1 MSVASLSL
9 NRQQVTGNV
18 IKKLLVNLSAI
29 PVFKLPILVGKSVMS
44 NNKKGKNI
52 KTDNSNLAQSFKVSK
67 LLTFTLISGLLIPLF
82 YISILYAL
90 TTSCA
95 QQQQLTGGPRDTF
108 PPNLIK
114 ELSTP
119 NFQTNFEIQDIS
131 LVFDE
136 YIELRDVI
144 KQVVVSPP
152 LNYIPKVERA
162 KGFKTATF
170 KFNEK
175 EELKEGV
182 TYAISY
188 GKSIRDLTENNEV
201 ENLQFLFSTGD
212 YIDSLKMSGKVVDV
226 LTGDA
231 VPEVLFMLYKNFADT
246 VVRTEKPY
254 YFGKTDNKGEFTI
267 NYMKAGAFKGFAL
280 EDQDLNYLF
289 NIPKERI
296 GFTLDS
302 ILITDSTETEII
314 IQLFQEIT
322 TLEKPKMDAS
332 TYGFIK
338 MGFKRAPY
346 DAVLNY
352 DVVGQ
357 ELYKETEGDTIRY
370 WYNLQD
376 SVDWNFY
383 FQRDT
388 LIDTLTVKALSRQ
401 LQPIALSRQ
410 RTADEEIPINPFKP
424 LPITFNHPLKNVDTA
439 LVNFRE
445 IIIQTTIADSTEN
458 TEIDTLAERTKDKPV
473 KVILTDSTA
482 IIKDG
487 NLENPE
493 IDSLEEIM
501 DSTFI
506 DLITQGERL
515 VAGYQIDSLIKR
527 TLILSYDWEEN
538 KTYQLAF
545 LPGALIDWYDE
556 PNQDTMLLTYEVK
569 AKNDFGTINLTATE
583 MDSTKSYWFE
593 LRLGTNVVKGFL
605 VQNTTTYKESFPA
618 LLPGKYELKII
629 EDLNGNSRWDP
640 GNYDEKRQS
649 EKVSTATIEEL
660 RAGWD
665 VEAEVKVDFEEK
677 QESIPEEESN

>member
-1 MSVASLSL
+1 
-9 NRQQVTGNV
+9 
-18 IKKLLVNLSAI
+18 
-29 PVFKLPILVGKSVMS
+29 MS
-44 NNKKGKNI
+44 NNKKGKHI
-52 KTDNSNLAQSFKVSK
+52 KANNSNSTNPFKVNK
-67 LLTFTLISGLLIPLF
+67 FLAITLISGVLIPLF
-82 YISILYAL
+82 YLSILYSL
-90 TTSCA
+90 TVSCA
-95 QQQQLTGGPRDTF
+95 QKQPLNGGPRDTF
-108 PPNLIK
+108 PPNLIT

-119 NFQTNFEIQDIS
+119 NFQTNFEKQDID

-152 LNYIPKVERA
+152 LNYIPTVERI
-162 KGFKTATF
+162 KGFKTARF
-170 KFNEK
+170 QFNEK

-188 GKSIRDLTENNEV
+188 GKSIRDLTESNEV

-212 YIDSLKMSGKVVDV
+212 YIDSLKMSGSIVDV
-226 LTGDA
+226 LTGNA
-231 VPEVLFMLYKNFADT
+231 VPDALFMLYENFADT

-254 YFGKTDNKGEFTI
+254 YFGKTDSEGKFTI

-302 ILITDSTETEII
+302 IVITDSTETAIT

-322 TLEKPKMDAS
+322 TLEKPKIDAA
-332 TYGFIK
+332 TYGFVK
-338 MGFKRAPY
+338 LGFKREPY
-346 DAVLNY
+346 DAVINY

-376 SVDWNFY
+376 SLDWNFY

-388 LIDTLTVKALSRQ
+388 LIDTLKIKALSRN
-401 LQPIALSRQ
+401 LTPIALSRQ
-410 RTADEEIPINPFKP
+410 RAADEKIPINPFKSLP
-424 LPITFNHPLKNVDTA
+424 LTFNHPLKNVDTA
-439 LVNFRE
+439 LVNFRKVV
-445 IIIQTTIADSTEN
+445 IQAMAADSTQV
-458 TEIDTLAERTKDKPV
+458 TKVDTLDTNIEEERV

-487 NLENPE
+487 NQENAAIDTLAE
-493 IDSLEEIM
+493 KIDS
-501 DSTFI
+501 SFVS
-506 DLITQGERL
+506 LIQKGTRL
-515 VAGYQIDSLIKR
+515 VATYQIDSLIKR

-538 KTYQLAF
+538 ATYQLEI

-556 PNQDTMLLTYEVK
+556 SNKDTILLTYEVK
-569 AKNDFGTINLTATE
+569 PKNDFGTINLTATE
-583 MDSTKSYWFE
+583 MDSTLNYWFQ
-593 LRLGTNVVKGFL
+593 LRLGTNVVKEFL
-605 VQNTTTYKESFPA
+605 VQNTKIYKASFPA

-629 EDLNGNSRWDP
+629 EDLNGNGRWDP
-640 GNYDEKRQS
+640 GNYDKKLQS
-649 EKVSTATIEEL
+649 EKISTAAVEEL

-665 VEAEVKVDFEEK
+665 VEAEVKVDFEAK
-677 QESIPEEESN
+677 ATPIPDENDSN

>member
-1 MSVASLSL
+1 MFL
-9 NRQQVTGNV
+9 
-18 IKKLLVNLSAI
+18 K
-29 PVFKLPILVGKSVMS
+29 
-44 NNKKGKNI
+44 NKKGNSIKEKGTNI
-52 KTDNSNLAQSFKVSK
+52 EKSNKEFRLSK
-67 LLTFTLISGLLIPLF
+67 FLTYSILSGIILPMFYLGSLYTFTS
-82 YISILYAL
+82 
-90 TTSCA
+90 SCA
-95 QQQQLTGGPRDTF
+95 QQQPLQGGPRDTF
-108 PPNLIK
+108 PPNLIT

-119 NFQTNFEIQDIS
+119 NFQTNFEMQDIS

-152 LNYIPKVERA
+152 LNYIPKVERT
-162 KGFKTATF
+162 KGFKTARF
-170 KFNEK
+170 QFNEK

-212 YIDSLKMSGKVVDV
+212 YIDSLKMTGSVVDV
-226 LTGDA
+226 LTGEK
-231 VPEVLFMLYKNFADT
+231 VPDVLFMLYENFADT

-254 YFGKTDNKGEFTI
+254 YFGKTDNDGKFTI

-302 ILITDSTETEII
+302 ILITDSTETDVT
-314 IQLFQEIT
+314 IQLFEEIT
-322 TLEKPKMDAS
+322 TLGKPKMDAS
-332 TYGFIK
+332 IYGFIK

-346 DAVLNY
+346 DAVINY
-352 DVVGQ
+352 DVIGQ
-357 ELYKETEGDTIRY
+357 ELYKETAGDTIRY

-376 SVDWNFY
+376 SIDWNFY

-388 LIDTLTVKALSRQ
+388 LIDTLTVKALSRDIT
-401 LQPIALSRQ
+401 PITLTRQ
-410 RTADEEIPINPFKP
+410 RSADEKIPINPFKP
-424 LPITFNHPLKNVDTA
+424 LPLTFNHPLKNVDTA

-445 IIIQTTIADSTEN
+445 IVIQSVVNDSLEN
-458 TEIDTLAERTKDKPV
+458 EVIDTLIEKREDEPV
-473 KVILTDSTA
+473 RVIITDSTA

-487 NLENPE
+487 NLADIEDE
-493 IDSLEEIM
+493 SLEDNVNETVV
-501 DSTFI
+501 SLT
-506 DLITQGERL
+506 TKGERL

-538 KTYQLAF
+538 KTYQLEI

-556 PNQDTMLLTYEVK
+556 SNKDTILLNYEVK
-569 AKNDFGTINLTATE
+569 SKSDFGTINLTATE
-583 MDSTKSYWFE
+583 MDSTLSYWFQ
-593 LRLGTNVVKGFL
+593 LRLGANVVKEFL
-605 VQNTTTYKESFPA
+605 VANTKTYKESFPA
-618 LLPGKYELKII
+618 LLPGKYEMKII
-629 EDLNGNSRWDP
+629 EDLNGNGRWDP
-640 GNYDEKRQS
+640 GNYDKKLQS
-649 EKVSTATIEEL
+649 EKISTAAIEEL

-665 VEAEVKVDFEEK
+665 VEAEVKIDFDSSKDQREE
-677 QESIPEEESN
+677 IGSN

>member
-1 MSVASLSL
+1 
-9 NRQQVTGNV
+9 
-18 IKKLLVNLSAI
+18 
-29 PVFKLPILVGKSVMS
+29 MS

-52 KTDNSNLAQSFKVSK
+52 KTDNSDLAQPFKVSK
-67 LLTFTLISGLLIPLF
+67 LLTFTLISGLLMPLF

-108 PPNLIK
+108 PPKLIK

-119 NFQTNFEIQDIS
+119 NFQTNFEIQDID

-152 LNYIPKVERA
+152 LNYIPKVERI
-162 KGFKTATF
+162 KGFKTARF
-170 KFNEK
+170 QFNEK
-175 EELKEGV
+175 EVLKEGV
-182 TYAISY
+182 TYAINY
-188 GKSIRDLTENNEV
+188 GKSIKDLTESNEV

-212 YIDSLKMSGKVVDV
+212 YIDSLKMTGKVVDV

-231 VPEVLFMLYKNFADT
+231 VPEVLFMLYENFADT

-254 YFGKTDNKGEFTI
+254 YFGKTDSEGKFMI

-302 ILITDSTETEII
+302 IIITDTTETEVL

-352 DVVGQ
+352 DAIGQ

-376 SVDWNFY
+376 SIDWNFY

-410 RTADEEIPINPFKP
+410 RAADEEIPLNPFKP

-439 LVNFRE
+439 LVNFRG
-445 IIIQTTIADSTEN
+445 ITLQATIADSTEN
-458 TEIDTLAERTKDKPV
+458 IDVDTLAAQPNDKPV

-482 IIKDG
+482 IIKDE
-487 NLENPE
+487 NLEQPA
-493 IDSLEEIM
+493 IDSLAETV
-501 DSTFI
+501 DST
-506 DLITQGERL
+506 LTALATEGKRL

-527 TLILSYDWEEN
+527 TLILSYDWEEG
-538 KTYQLAF
+538 KTYQVAF

-556 PNQDTMLLTYEVK
+556 SNKDTILLTYEVK
-569 AKNDFGTINLTATE
+569 AKNEFGTINLTATE

-593 LRLGTNVVKGFL
+593 LRLGANVVKEFL
-605 VQNTTTYKESFPA
+605 VQDTKIYKASFPA

-640 GNYDEKRQS
+640 GNYDKKLQS
-649 EKVSTATIEEL
+649 EKISTAAIEEL

-677 QESIPEEESN
+677 QNPSPEEESN

>member
-1 MSVASLSL
+1 
-9 NRQQVTGNV
+9 
-18 IKKLLVNLSAI
+18 
-29 PVFKLPILVGKSVMS
+29 MS

-52 KTDNSNLAQSFKVSK
+52 KTNNSNLAPPFKVNKFLAFTILSGV
-67 LLTFTLISGLLIPLF
+67 LLPLF
-82 YISILYAL
+82 YLTILYSL

-136 YIELRDVI
+136 YIELREVI

-175 EELKEGV
+175 EVLKEGV

-226 LTGDA
+226 LTGEP
-231 VPEVLFMLYKNFADT
+231 VPEVLFMLYENFADT

-254 YFGKTDNKGEFTI
+254 YFGKTDNDGAFTI
-267 NYMKAGAFKGFAL
+267 NYMKSGVFKGFAL

-302 ILITDSTETEII
+302 ILITDSTETEIV

-322 TLEKPKMDAS
+322 TLEKPKMDAA

-338 MGFKRAPY
+338 LGFKRAPY
-346 DAVLNY
+346 DAVLDY

-376 SVDWNFY
+376 SIDWNLY

-388 LIDTLTVKALSRQ
+388 LIDTLTIKALSRV
-401 LQPIALSRQ
+401 LQPIALTRQ
-410 RTADEEIPINPFKP
+410 READEEIPLNPFKP
-424 LPITFNHPLKNVDTA
+424 LPVSFNHPLKNIDTS

-458 TEIDTLAERTKDKPV
+458 TSIDTLAGKTNDKPV
-473 KVILTDSTA
+473 RVILTDSTA
-482 IIKDG
+482 IIKDE
-487 NLENPE
+487 NLEQSA
-493 IDSLEEIM
+493 IDSLAETI
-501 DSTFI
+501 DSAFTA
-506 DLITQGERL
+506 LATEGKRL
-515 VAGYQIDSLIKR
+515 TAGYQIDSLIKR
-527 TLILSYDWEEN
+527 TLILSYEWEED

-545 LPGALIDWYDE
+545 LPGALIDWYDA
-556 PNQDTMLLTYEVK
+556 PNKDTILLTYEVK
-569 AKNDFGTINLTATE
+569 PKNDFGTINLTATE
-583 MDSTKSYWFE
+583 MDSTKNYWFQ
-593 LRLGTNVVKGFL
+593 LRLGKNVVKEFL

-618 LLPGKYELKII
+618 LLPGEYELKII
-629 EDLNGNSRWDP
+629 EDLNGNRRWDP
-640 GNYDEKRQS
+640 GNYDKKLQS
-649 EKVSTATIEEL
+649 EKISTATIEEL

-665 VEAEVKVDFEEK
+665 VEAEVKVDFGEKQATEEEK
-677 QESIPEEESN
+677 ESEEEESN

>member
-1 MSVASLSL
+1 MFL
-9 NRQQVTGNV
+9 
-18 IKKLLVNLSAI
+18 K
-29 PVFKLPILVGKSVMS
+29 
-44 NNKKGKNI
+44 NKKGNSIKEKGTNI
-52 KTDNSNLAQSFKVSK
+52 EPSDKEFRVSK
-67 LLTFTLISGLLIPLF
+67 FLTYSILSGIILPLF
-82 YISILYAL
+82 YLGSLYTL
-90 TTSCA
+90 TNSCA
-95 QQQQLTGGPRDTF
+95 QQQQLQGGPRDTF
-108 PPNLIK
+108 PPKLIT

-152 LNYIPKVERA
+152 LNYIPKVERT
-162 KGFKTATF
+162 KGFKTARF
-170 KFNEK
+170 QFNEK

-188 GKSIRDLTENNEV
+188 GKSIRDLTESNEV

-212 YIDSLKMSGKVVDV
+212 YIDSLKMTGNVVDV
-226 LTGDA
+226 LTGEK
-231 VPEVLFMLYKNFADT
+231 VPDVLFMLYENFADT

-254 YFGKTDNKGEFTI
+254 YFGKTDKDGKFTI
-267 NYMKAGAFKGFAL
+267 NYMKAGVFKGFAL

-302 ILITDSTETEII
+302 IIITDSTETDVT
-314 IQLFQEIT
+314 IQLFEEIT
-322 TLEKPKMDAS
+322 TLGKPKMDAS
-332 TYGFIK
+332 IYGYVK

-346 DAVLNY
+346 DAVINY

-376 SVDWNFY
+376 SIDWNFY

-388 LIDTLTVKALSRQ
+388 LIDTLTVKALSRK
-401 LQPIALSRQ
+401 LQPIALTKQ
-410 RTADEEIPINPFKP
+410 REAGEKTPINPFKSLP
-424 LPITFNHPLKNVDTA
+424 LTFNHPLKNVDTA
-439 LVNFRE
+439 LINFRE
-445 IIIQTTIADSTEN
+445 IIIQEAVIDSIEN
-458 TEIDTLAERTKDKPV
+458 EEVDTLVEKTEDQPV
-473 KVILTDSTA
+473 RVILTDSTA

-487 NLENPE
+487 NLETTEIDTLVGE
-493 IDSLEEIM
+493 IDSSVVSL
-501 DSTFI
+501 TKK
-506 DLITQGERL
+506 GERL
-515 VAGYQIDSLIKR
+515 IAGYQIDSLIKR

-538 KTYQLAF
+538 KTYQLEL

-556 PNQDTMLLTYEVK
+556 SNKDTILLNYEVK
-569 AKNDFGTINLTATE
+569 SKSDFGTINLTATQ
-583 MDSTKSYWFE
+583 MDSTLSYWFQ
-593 LRLGTNVVKGFL
+593 LRLGANIVKEFL
-605 VQNTTTYKESFPA
+605 VQNTKSYKESFPA

-629 EDLNGNSRWDP
+629 EDLNGNGRWDP
-640 GNYDEKRQS
+640 GNYDKKLQS
-649 EKVSTATIEEL
+649 EKISTAAIEEL

-665 VEAEVKVDFEEK
+665 VEAEVKIDFETNE
-677 QESIPEEESN
+677 EIIPEEKSN

>member
-1 MSVASLSL
+1 
-9 NRQQVTGNV
+9 
-18 IKKLLVNLSAI
+18 
-29 PVFKLPILVGKSVMS
+29 MS

-52 KTDNSNLAQSFKVSK
+52 KTDNSDLAQPFKVSK
-67 LLTFTLISGLLIPLF
+67 LLTFTLISGLLMPLF

-108 PPNLIK
+108 PPKLIK

-119 NFQTNFEIQDIS
+119 NFQTNFEIQDID

-152 LNYIPKVERA
+152 LNYIPKVERI
-162 KGFKTATF
+162 KGFKTARF
-170 KFNEK
+170 QFNEK
-175 EELKEGV
+175 EVLKEGV
-182 TYAISY
+182 TYAINY
-188 GKSIRDLTENNEV
+188 GKSIKDLTESNEV

-212 YIDSLKMSGKVVDV
+212 YIDSLKMTGKVVDV

-231 VPEVLFMLYKNFADT
+231 VPEVLFMLYENFADT

-254 YFGKTDNKGEFTI
+254 YFGKTDSEGKFMI

-302 ILITDSTETEII
+302 IIITDTTETEVL

-352 DVVGQ
+352 DAIGQ

-376 SVDWNFY
+376 SIDWNFY

-410 RTADEEIPINPFKP
+410 RAADEEIPLNPFKP

-439 LVNFRE
+439 LVNFRG
-445 IIIQTTIADSTEN
+445 ITLQATIADSTEN
-458 TEIDTLAERTKDKPV
+458 IDVDTLAAQPNDKPV

-482 IIKDG
+482 IIKDE
-487 NLENPE
+487 NLEQPA
-493 IDSLEEIM
+493 IDSLAETV
-501 DSTFI
+501 DST
-506 DLITQGERL
+506 LTALATEGKRL

-527 TLILSYDWEEN
+527 TLILSYDWQEG
-538 KTYQLAF
+538 KTYQVAF

-556 PNQDTMLLTYEVK
+556 SNKDTILLTYEVK
-569 AKNDFGTINLTATE
+569 AKNEFGTINLTATE

-593 LRLGTNVVKGFL
+593 LRLGANVVKEFL
-605 VQNTTTYKESFPA
+605 VQDTKIYKASFPA

-640 GNYDEKRQS
+640 GNYDKKLQS
-649 EKVSTATIEEL
+649 EKISTAAIEEL

-677 QESIPEEESN
+677 QNPSPEEESN